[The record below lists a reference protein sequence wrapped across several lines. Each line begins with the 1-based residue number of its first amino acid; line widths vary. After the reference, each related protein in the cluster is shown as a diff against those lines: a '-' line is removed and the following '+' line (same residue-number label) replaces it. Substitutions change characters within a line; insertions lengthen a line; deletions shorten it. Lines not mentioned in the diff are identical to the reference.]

1 MNAQEISD
9 RLDELIESD
18 IEKWVDDE
26 LSVKFLE
33 ERTRRVTIEW
43 SELCEKDF
51 DLDTVRTVLSHRGFD
66 VFFEPSGPLK
76 KACLTVEVP
85 RRKKDEKT
93 G

>member
-18 IEKWVDDE
+18 VEEWVDGD
-26 LSVKFLE
+26 LTAKFLE
-33 ERTRRVTIEW
+33 ERTRRVTIDW
-43 SELCEKDF
+43 AELYEKDF
-51 DLDTVRTVLSHRGFD
+51 DLDTVRDVLSRNGFD